1 MMNGFETY
9 RHNGW
14 KGLVSREWRGRP
26 DDLDKWLTDNPGQQ
40 LVNRCGRTV
49 SRVMA
54 DGEELYVKVV
64 KSLDD
69 GEGGRCLLCFWKWF
83 KWRFLG
89 GRALKALDGT
99 VAMREAGVLCAE
111 AVLAA
116 RRTHWPGEQRKPA
129 RSCGTGWR
137 RRRRSNGLH
146 SSGRR

>member
-14 KGLVSREWRGRP
+14 KGLVSREWHGRP
-26 DDLDKWLTDNPGQQ
+26 DDLDKWLADNPGQQ

-54 DGEELYVKVV
+54 GGEELYVKVV

-99 VAMREAGVLCAE
+99 VAMREAGVLCA
-111 AVLAA
+111 
-116 RRTHWPGEQRKPA
+116 GYGRKRFSFRVACHIRP
-129 RSCGTGWR
+129 S
-137 RRRRSNGLH
+137 
-146 SSGRR
+146 